1 MEIVVEDGEINVKC
15 LMEQKCYCVMYGLSC
30 FLVVNMII
38 GVIDGFV
45 KELELVGV
53 GYCVMNI
60 G

>member
-1 MEIVVEDGEINVKC
+1 
-15 LMEQKCYCVMYGLSC
+15 MYGLSC

-53 GYCVMNI
+53 GYCVVNI